1 MSSLNY
7 LKLEFIEKLID
18 SPIFSST
25 KCCDILLGVVCRHIN
40 NELEKNEKVRSFL
53 NVFFKDYTAQQKKDF
68 ADHDCVLGFFPAG
81 QDFEIIGLLS
91 VKNGLYCNKISDLGS

>member
-1 MSSLNY
+1 MSSLND

-25 KCCDILLGVVCRHIN
+25 KCCDILLGDVCSHIN

-53 NVFFKDYTAQQKKDF
+53 NVFKDYTAQQKRTLLITTAYLDF
-68 ADHDCVLGFFPAG
+68 SQQVRILR
-81 QDFEIIGLLS
+81 
-91 VKNGLYCNKISDLGS
+91 